1 MKIVVVSMGGQGAWF
16 ITKNEAVHAKPP
28 RVRVTSTVGA
38 GDAMVAGT
46 IRGLLLKRDMA
57 EMARTATA
65 YSASNIEH
73 VGTFLPSQ
81 QRIEQLKGWVVIT
94 REGEERK

>member
-1 MKIVVVSMGGQGAWF
+1 
-16 ITKNEAVHAKPP
+16 
-28 RVRVTSTVGA
+28 
-38 GDAMVAGT
+38 
-46 IRGLLLKRDMA
+46 MA

>member
-1 MKIVVVSMGGQGAWF
+1 
-16 ITKNEAVHAKPP
+16 
-28 RVRVTSTVGA
+28 
-38 GDAMVAGT
+38 MVAGT